1 MYLHKPGHISYDV
14 LSDMI
19 YNSGL
24 VILKISP
31 SGEILYSNNYFE
43 FIFGYQQD
51 EIIGKNFAEIV
62 FNYQD
67 ITSQNQSVNV
77 NDILNNHGY
86 NQLELETLTNNG
98 EILWVYWQISPF
110 LHPTTAKNMGFY
122 CVGQEISHRK
132 RIEKRLAE
140 SERKLN
146 DFLNLLP
153 ELVFEI
159 DANLQITFI
168 NQSCIDFIGYS
179 KEDILQNRIQLKDIV
194 TPEDFIRL
202 NKIIVTNFSGIRN
215 TGNTFGIIHKNGNL
229 IKVQL
234 HNNPVWEG
242 NKIVSLRCIAIN
254 ITEKARFEKKL
265 QEQEEKF
272 RLIYENSP
280 VPYHSLNTFGD
291 IIEVNPAWLKILGYS
306 REEVIGENF
315 SKFLINDQKELFL
328 QKFEKFKSIGEIK
341 DIQFQLVCKE
351 GKVLI
356 VNFNGNTET
365 NESGNFI
372 KSHCVFNDITLQ
384 IKAENTIIQSENKL
398 RELNATKDKF
408 FSILAH
414 DLKNPFNDIIGFS
427 YLLSNNIYKYDLP
440 KIEQFS
446 NIIHQSAKL
455 TFNLLENLLDWSRSQ
470 TGNLKFNPESFDM
483 NELVLENLEL
493 FQSTAKNKNIKF
505 FNEIDYSIKVYAD
518 QNMIRTIL
526 RNLISNAIKF
536 TNQGGF
542 VRITSSLSN
551 GFNTIS
557 VIDNG
562 VGMNYADQEKLFRID
577 TNITRQGT
585 EKERGTGLGLILCK
599 EFVERNGGK
608 IGFESHP
615 GKGSRYF
622 FTVPVAKI
630 ENDSFD
636 SEQNI

>member
-1 MYLHKPGHISYDV
+1 MYLHKPEHISYDI
-14 LSDMI
+14 LSEMI

-24 VILKISP
+24 IILKISP
-31 SGEILYSNNYFE
+31 SGEIEYSNNNFE
-43 FIFGYQQD
+43 FIFGYKQD
-51 EIIGKNFAEIV
+51 EILSKTFAEIV
-62 FNYQD
+62 FNYPD
-67 ITSQNQSVNV
+67 NTSNNQSVNGSS
-77 NDILNNHGY
+77 ISNNNGY
-86 NQLELETLTNNG
+86 NKFEIETLTNNG

-110 LHPTTAKNMGFY
+110 LHPTSKKNMGYY
-122 CVGQEISHRK
+122 CVGQEITHRK
-132 RIEKRLAE
+132 RIENRLAE
-140 SERKLN
+140 NEKKLN

-179 KEDILQNRIQLKDIV
+179 KEDILQNRIHIKDIV

-280 VPYHSLNTFGD
+280 IPYQSLNTFGD
-291 IIEVNPAWLKILGYS
+291 IIEVNPAWLKKLGYT
-306 REEVIGENF
+306 REEVVGENF
-315 SKFLINDQKELFL
+315 TKFLVPELRDLFL
-328 QKFEKFKSIGEIK
+328 KRFENVKSMGEIK
-341 DIQFQLVCKE
+341 DLQFQMMSKD
-351 GKVLI
+351 GRIFI
-356 VNFNGNTET
+356 VNYNGKIET
-365 NESGNFI
+365 NESGKFV

-384 IKAENTIIQSENKL
+384 IKAENTLIQSENKL

-427 YLLSNNIYKYDLP
+427 YLLSTNIYKYDLP

-470 TGNLKFNPESFDM
+470 TGNLKFNPETFDI
-483 NELVLENLEL
+483 NELVLENLDL

-505 FNEIDYSIKVYAD
+505 FNEVDYSIKVYAD

-542 VRITSSLSN
+542 VRITSSLSK

-562 VGMNYADQEKLFRID
+562 VGINYDDQEKLFRID

-608 IGFESHP
+608 IGFESQP

-622 FTVPVAKI
+622 FTVPLAKI
-630 ENDSFD
+630 ENDPLD
-636 SEQNI
+636 SQHTL

>member
-608 IGFESHP
+608 IGFESQP

>member
-398 RELNATKDKF
+398 LFHNDKINYH
-408 FSILAH
+408 IL
-414 DLKNPFNDIIGFS
+414 P
-427 YLLSNNIYKYDLP
+427 LLCFRSKYP
-440 KIEQFS
+440 
-446 NIIHQSAKL
+446 
-455 TFNLLENLLDWSRSQ
+455 
-470 TGNLKFNPESFDM
+470 
-483 NELVLENLEL
+483 
-493 FQSTAKNKNIKF
+493 
-505 FNEIDYSIKVYAD
+505 Y
-518 QNMIRTIL
+518 IL
-526 RNLISNAIKF
+526 
-536 TNQGGF
+536 
-542 VRITSSLSN
+542 
-551 GFNTIS
+551 
-557 VIDNG
+557 
-562 VGMNYADQEKLFRID
+562 
-577 TNITRQGT
+577 
-585 EKERGTGLGLILCK
+585 
-599 EFVERNGGK
+599 
-608 IGFESHP
+608 
-615 GKGSRYF
+615 
-622 FTVPVAKI
+622 
-630 ENDSFD
+630 
-636 SEQNI
+636 